1 LYDVQSIASFFLLTR
16 QFAVRFNSGGE
27 LLSLGPSQQIFS
39 GSVRPNSVSLF
50 DLLLE
55 LSALVVEGVLSD
67 SSSDEEQAADTE
79 ENKENST
86 E

>member
-1 LYDVQSIASFFLLTR
+1 M
-16 QFAVRFNSGGE
+16 
-27 LLSLGPSQQIFS
+27 LSPGSSQQIFS

-55 LSALVVEGVLSD
+55 RSALVVEGVVSD
-67 SSSDEEQAADTE
+67 SSSDEEQAADAE
-79 ENKENST
+79 ENKQNST